1 MTGRIGPSAAFRYNS
16 SMMTLVSLDGSRRK
30 IVASVI
36 AQVISPSQTTMA
48 LQLMAAEKPGRPAPQ
63 PEELLFWL
71 RLNMP
76 VAAGQIDAIL
86 HPAD

>member
-1 MTGRIGPSAAFRYNS
+1 MTRRIGPFLPYAYNS

-30 IVASVI
+30 IVASAI

-76 VAAGQIDAIL
+76 VASDKIDAIL

>member
-1 MTGRIGPSAAFRYNS
+1 M

-36 AQVISPSQTTMA
+36 AQVISPSQMTMA
-48 LQLMAAEKPGRPAPQ
+48 HQLMAAEKPGRPAPQ
-63 PEELLFWL
+63 PEEVLFWL

-76 VAAGQIDAIL
+76 VAAGKIDAIL

>member
-1 MTGRIGPSAAFRYNS
+1 
-16 SMMTLVSLDGSRRK
+16 MTLVSLDGSRRK

-36 AQVISPSQTTMA
+36 AQVISPSQMAMA
-48 LQLMAAEKPGRPAPQ
+48 LQLMAAEKPGRTAPV
-63 PEELLFWL
+63 PEEILFWL

-76 VAAGQIDAIL
+76 VAAGKIDAIL

>member
-1 MTGRIGPSAAFRYNS
+1 
-16 SMMTLVSLDGSRRK
+16 MTLVSLDGSRRK
-30 IVASVI
+30 LVASVI
-36 AQVISPSQTTMA
+36 ASVISPAQLTMA
-48 LQLMAAEKPGRPAPQ
+48 HELISAERPGRTTPS

-76 VAAGQIDAIL
+76 SVAERIDAIL

>member
-1 MTGRIGPSAAFRYNS
+1 
-16 SMMTLVSLDGSRRK
+16 MMTLVSLDGSRRK
-30 IVASVI
+30 LVSSVI
-36 AQVISPSQTTMA
+36 SQVVSPCQLTMA
-48 LQLMAAEKPGRPAPQ
+48 HELMAAEKPGRPAPT

-76 VAAGQIDAIL
+76 VAAERIDAIL